1 MKQSNKGQTI
11 ILASLWNRSCI
22 NLDNIGQILY
32 TLRSCTC
39 CCRSLRFFQRQRRD
53 WWWPTLGQKWRESGR
68 AAWPVWVQQFSMSL
82 MGHPISFLH
91 ERCLM
96 KQSNKGQTIVLVSL
110 WNSPCINLDN
120 IGQILSTVR
129 SCACCCRR
137 LRFFPRQRRDWWW
150 PTLGQKCRQ
159 SVKAARPELSA
170 AI

>member
-1 MKQSNKGQTI
+1 MSLMGHTISFLHGRCLMKQSNKGQTI

-68 AAWPVWVQQFSMSL
+68 AARPFWVQQFSMSL

-91 ERCLM
+91 GRCSLKSTNTQKN
-96 KQSNKGQTIVLVSL
+96 KQSNISDTYGTKIHPFACFLAALSDWVAQIGQTVRCCKFLPSVWYNSL
-110 WNSPCINLDN
+110 KIS
-120 IGQILSTVR
+120 
-129 SCACCCRR
+129 
-137 LRFFPRQRRDWWW
+137 
-150 PTLGQKCRQ
+150 
-159 SVKAARPELSA
+159 
-170 AI
+170 